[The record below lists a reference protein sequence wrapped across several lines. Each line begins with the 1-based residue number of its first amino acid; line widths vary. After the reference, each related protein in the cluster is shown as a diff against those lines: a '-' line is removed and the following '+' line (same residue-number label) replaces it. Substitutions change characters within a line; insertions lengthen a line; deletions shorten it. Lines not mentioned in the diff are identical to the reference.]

1 VADGEEL
8 LYERERELASLAGS
22 LDRIGEGEG
31 LIVLVEGP
39 AGIGKSAL
47 LLAGRQQASERGLL
61 TLTARGSELEIDFPF
76 GVVRQLF
83 ERELVGARR
92 ERALEG
98 AAAPAEAVFGQLA
111 PGGETSEDAS
121 WSALQGLYWLVL
133 NLAAERPVL
142 LVVDDLHWCDR
153 PSLRFLAFLSRRIDG
168 TGVGL
173 LTGLRSTE
181 PGTDPA
187 LISEITSHP
196 SLVAIRPAPLTGAAV
211 GEVVGHRLHGEGDAE
226 FREACHRVTGGNPL
240 LVRQLLSAL
249 ETAGATPTA
258 GEADRIAEVGPRAV
272 SRTVLT
278 RLARLPAAATA
289 VARGVAILGDRS
301 DVASVAELT
310 ELDPAAVAAATGEL
324 AGAEILRPGT
334 ALGFV
339 HPLVRDAVYQAMAPG
354 ERQLRHARAARMLS
368 ASGAPAER
376 VAAQLL
382 EAPPSGE
389 AWVAESLSAA
399 AREAIAKGASD
410 SAATYFRRLLIEPLE
425 PPERGRAMFG
435 LGMAEVDS
443 SGLDAVRHLEEA
455 VELLPDSP
463 ERSLGAHAL
472 ARSLI
477 FTGEP
482 GRGAE
487 VAMEMVKALP
497 DGDPM
502 KLGNLAVATLAPY
515 FGADVPEA
523 PELLRAYRELE
534 RPLGSGEKL
543 IAAASAFDW
552 TMREPDSRERCA
564 ELAWASI
571 EDDELFEYDSGLTW
585 TAAAQTL
592 TYADREEVLDVFDRA
607 LAHSRRHSS
616 LFHAIATNL
625 FLALELVQRG
635 DLQRAEELARENFA
649 ATHLWSSN
657 VLHAHV
663 GTTIWTLTEQGRL
676 EDARALLDEHGPPA
690 ESQEGVPIWSR
701 SQVEL
706 LLAERRPEQA
716 LEAIDFTRARFPW
729 VENPSLVPWRG
740 HRALA
745 LDMLGRRDEAMASF
759 SENLA
764 VAERWG
770 SPSVVGRALRLLGT
784 AERDEGEETLQRAI
798 AVLEDSKARLELARA
813 LAAYGALVRRSR
825 RPADAREALMR
836 AYELAEACGADGLAN
851 EVRTELRASGARP
864 RSSALSGPAS
874 LTASERRVA
883 DLAAE
888 GRTNKEIAQELYV
901 TPKTVEVHLSSAY
914 RKLEISSRRELA
926 GVLQPSSDP
935 ARARA

>member
-1 VADGEEL
+1 VADGEDL
-8 LYERERELASLAGS
+8 LYERERELAATAEA
-22 LDRIGEGEG
+22 LDRVGEGEG
-31 LIVLVEGP
+31 LVVLVEGP

-47 LLAGRQQASERGLL
+47 LLAGQQQASERGLL

-83 ERELVGARR
+83 ERELVGDQR

-98 AAAPAEAVFGQLA
+98 AAAPAAAVFSNLE
-111 PGGETSEDAS
+111 PGGEAAEDAS

-142 LVVDDLHWCDR
+142 LIVDDLHWCDR

-173 LTGLRSTE
+173 LAGLRSTE
-181 PGTDPA
+181 AGTDPA
-187 LISEITSHP
+187 LITEITSHP
-196 SLVAIRPAPLTGAAV
+196 ALVAVRPAPLTGAAV
-211 GEVVGHRLHGEGDAE
+211 GEVVGHRLRGAGDAE

-249 ETAGATPTA
+249 GATGASPTA

-272 SRTVLT
+272 SRTVLS
-278 RLARLPAAATA
+278 RLARLPAAATS

-310 ELDPAAVAAATGEL
+310 ELDPAAVADATGEL

-368 ASGAPAER
+368 DSGAPAER
-376 VAAQLL
+376 VAAQLI

-389 AWVAESLSAA
+389 EWVADSLAAA
-399 AREAIAKGASD
+399 AREAVSKGAADS
-410 SAATYFRRLLIEPLE
+410 SAAYFRRLLLEPLE
-425 PPERGRAMFG
+425 PAERGRALFG
-435 LGMAEVDS
+435 LGMAEVNS

-455 VELLPDSP
+455 VELLPESS

-487 VAMEMVKALP
+487 VAMRMAKTLP
-497 DGDPM
+497 DEDPM

-523 PELLRAYRELE
+523 AELLRAYRGLE
-534 RPLGSGEKL
+534 PPLSSGEKL
-543 IAAASAFDW
+543 IAAAASFDW
-552 TMREPDSRERCA
+552 MMREPEARERCA
-564 ELAWASI
+564 DLAWASI
-571 EDDELFEYDSGLTW
+571 EDDEIFDFDSGLTW
-585 TAAAQTL
+585 TAAAQSL
-592 TYADREEVLDVFDRA
+592 SFADRDEVLDVFDRA
-607 LAHSRRHSS
+607 LAHGRRHSS

-635 DLQRAEELARENFA
+635 DLQRAEELARDNFA
-649 ATHLWSSN
+649 ATHLWASN

-663 GTTIWTLTEQGRL
+663 GTTIWTLTEQGRI
-676 EDARALLDEHGPPA
+676 EDARELLDEHGVPGD
-690 ESQEGVPIWSR
+690 SQEGVPIWSR

-706 LLAERRPEQA
+706 LLAERRPEDA
-716 LEAIDFTRARFPW
+716 LAAIEFTRARFPW
-729 VENPSLVPWRG
+729 VDNPSLVPWRG
-740 HRALA
+740 HRGLALA
-745 LDMLGRRDEAMASF
+745 MLGRHEEALEAFRDG
-759 SENLA
+759 LA
-764 VAERWG
+764 AAEGWG
-770 SPSVVGRALRLLGT
+770 SPSTVGRALRLLGT
-784 AERDEGEETLQRAI
+784 AQGDDGEGTLKRAI
-798 AVLEDSKARLELARA
+798 EVLEGSKARLELARA
-813 LAAYGALVRRSR
+813 LAAYGSLLRRSQR
-825 RPADAREALMR
+825 RLAEAREPLLR

-851 EVRTELRASGARP
+851 EARTELRASGARP

-901 TPKTVEVHLSSAY
+901 TPKTVEVHLSNAY

-926 GVLQPSSDP
+926 GVLQPAPDP
-935 ARARA
+935 A